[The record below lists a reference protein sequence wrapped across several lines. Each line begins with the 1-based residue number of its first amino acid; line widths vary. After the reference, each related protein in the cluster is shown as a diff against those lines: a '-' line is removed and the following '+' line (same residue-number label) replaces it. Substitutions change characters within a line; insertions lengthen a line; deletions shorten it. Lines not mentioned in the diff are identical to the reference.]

1 MHVTSLARLFGF
13 STLVFAFG
21 AGCASTEEAPPP
33 DASVRLRAVVEEFF
47 DAHLALNPLEA
58 TFIGDHRFDAD
69 LGRTASLEYV
79 DDMRALSEGALAS
92 ARAIDVANLS
102 DGERVVLEVFIR
114 ERELFLAGLAFPS
127 WLLPMHQMGSMALAV
142 AELGSGEG
150 AQPLASAADHDAWLK
165 RAAQFPTWVDDAIAR
180 MTEGLARG
188 VTQPR
193 VAMQKTVAQ
202 LDALI
207 VENVDDALF
216 LAPTK
221 KLVDLPEEERVRLMQ
236 AYRATYTELL
246 RPAYSRLRDFLRD
259 TYVPGCRDS
268 VGWSAL
274 PDGERWYAYM
284 VEKNTTTTLTPDEI
298 HALGEQEVA
307 RIKGEMDE
315 VRIAVGFDGD
325 LPAFFAHLREDPKYV
340 FSSPEELFQAY
351 VDLKKRIDA
360 ALPTLFS
367 DFPKAD
373 YEVRAVEAF
382 RAASAAGAEYRA
394 PSEDGSRPGIFY
406 VNTHNLAAQPRY
418 GIETLSLHEAAPG
431 HHFQIA
437 IQQELTH
444 LPRFR
449 RFADYNAY
457 SEGWALYA
465 ESLGRELGLFQDPM
479 QYYGR
484 LNDEQLRAMRLV
496 VDTGLHAKG
505 WTRERAVQFMLDNSS
520 LAPSDVEAEVDRY
533 MVWPGQAL
541 GYKVGQFR
549 IRAMRERAERELG
562 AKFDVRT
569 FHSVVLR
576 DGAMPLDVLDRRIDR
591 YIASEKVK

>member
-1 MHVTSLARLFGF
+1 MHRTPRFGIRSFLLALF
-13 STLVFAFG
+13 TLGSA
-21 AGCASTEEAPPP
+21 CASTETAPPV
-33 DASVRLRAVVEEFF
+33 DASARLRHIVEDYYERY
-47 DAHLALNPLEA
+47 LRLNPLEA
-58 TFIGDHRFDAD
+58 TFIGDHRFDAE

-79 DDMRALSEGALAS
+79 EDMRALSEGALAS
-92 ARAIDVANLS
+92 AHALDVEKLDES
-102 DGERVVLEVFIR
+102 ERVVLEVFVR
-114 ERELFLAGLAFPS
+114 ERELFLEGQAFPG
-127 WLLPMHQMGSMALAV
+127 WLLPINQMGSMALV
-142 AELGSGEG
+142 IAELGSGEG
-150 AQPLASAADHDAWLK
+150 AQPFATIAEHEIWLQ
-165 RAAQFPTWVDDAIAR
+165 RAAQFPIWVDDAIAR
-180 MTEGLARG
+180 MREGLERG

-193 VAMQKTVAQ
+193 VAMEKTVAQ
-202 LDALI
+202 IDALI
-207 VENVDDALF
+207 VENIADALF
-216 LAPTK
+216 MAPTK
-221 KLVDLPEEERVRLMQ
+221 SLTGFADAERTRLEN
-236 AYRATYTELL
+236 AYRLTYGTLL
-246 RPAYSRLRDFLRD
+246 RPAYTKLLHFLRD
-259 TYVPGCRDS
+259 TYVPGCRET
-268 VGWSAL
+268 VGWSSL
-274 PDGERWYAYM
+274 PDGGRWYAHL
-284 VEKNTTTTLTPDEI
+284 VQKNTTTTLTPDEI
-298 HALGEQEVA
+298 HTLGENEVA
-307 RIKGEMDE
+307 RILDEMNQ
-315 VRIAVGFDGD
+315 VRTTVGFAGD
-325 LPAFFAHLREDPKYV
+325 LPAFFAHLREDPRYT

-351 VDLKKRIDA
+351 VDLKKRIDL
-360 ALPTLFS
+360 ALPRLFS

-382 RAASAAGAEYRA
+382 RAESAAGAEYRA

-418 GIETLSLHEAAPG
+418 GVETLSLHEAAPG

-465 ESLGRELGLFQDPM
+465 ESLGKELGLFADPM

-505 WTRERAVQFMLDNSS
+505 WSRERAVRYMIENSS

-541 GYKVGQFR
+541 GYKVGQTR

-562 AKFDVRT
+562 ARFDVRA

-591 YIASEKVK
+591 FIAREKNR